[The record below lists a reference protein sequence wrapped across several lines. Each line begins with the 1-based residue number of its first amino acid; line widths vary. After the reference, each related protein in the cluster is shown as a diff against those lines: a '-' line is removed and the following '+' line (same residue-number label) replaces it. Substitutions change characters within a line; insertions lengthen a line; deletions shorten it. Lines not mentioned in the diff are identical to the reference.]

1 MFEKGPNVSFS
12 NCSLPYHLSGTIE
25 DADDIV
31 KMTPQQFK
39 MQYNIDAEV
48 NFSINTPALRNLRAR
63 SRAAVR
69 NDPYAFNVIDKRVS
83 NLIGTGIT
91 PRPKIE
97 DDTLR
102 KVQQE
107 LWEDWVDE
115 SDADGLTDFYGQQA
129 LIART
134 VETAGEC
141 FVRLRPRGL
150 EENLAVPLQLQVL
163 APEFVPHDKFETAK
177 NGNSIRAGIEF
188 NPAHQRVAYWM
199 YRVHPRDASS
209 LNAGYNQLVRIPAAQ
224 VLHIFEP
231 VEPGQLRGVPR
242 LAPVLK
248 RLRSLDNYDDAV
260 LFRQEVANLFAG
272 FISRPPPEGRQLA
285 LDPVTG
291 QPFNDDRDGFTPMV
305 ALEPGTMQELGPGEE
320 VEFSKPPDAGN
331 NYPDFMRQQL
341 MAAAAGTGTPYEILT
356 GDMREVNDR
365 ALRVVLNEFR
375 RRLEQLQFGVYVHL
389 LCRPVRAAWMDMAV
403 LAGRLKLDDYAQRRR
418 EYLRT
423 RWVPQG
429 WAYIQPVQDIQARMM
444 EVNAGFNSRSEMVL
458 RAGYDAETV
467 DAETAADQARARDLG
482 LNYKTLVDQPE
493 PAADKETP

>member
-1 MFEKGPNVSFS
+1 MARHYPTLTRNGFLLPS
-12 NCSLPYHLSGTIE
+12 NIKASYEGAGEGRRSASWEATDNG
-25 DADDIV
+25 
-31 KMTPQQFK
+31 
-39 MQYNIDAEV
+39 
-48 NFSINTPALRNLRAR
+48 INTPALRNLRAR

-91 PRPKIE
+91 PRPTTE
-97 DDTLR
+97 DADLR
-102 KVQQE
+102 KLQQQ
-107 LWEDWVDE
+107 LWDDWVDE
-115 SDADGLTDFYGQQA
+115 ADADELTDFYGMQA
-129 LIART
+129 LVART

-141 FVRLRPRGL
+141 FVRLRPRSPSEG
-150 EENLAVPLQLQVL
+150 LAVPLQLQAL

-177 NGNSIRAGIEF
+177 NGNVIRAGIEF
-188 NPAHQRVAYWM
+188 NPAGKRVAYWM
-199 YRVHPRDASS
+199 YLSHPRDSSS
-209 LNAGYNQLVRIPAAQ
+209 LNAGYNQLVRVPATQ

-231 VEPGQLRGVPR
+231 MEPGQLRGVPR

-272 FISRPPPEGRQLA
+272 FIKRPAPDSGLQPR
-285 LDPVTG
+285 DPMTG
-291 QPFNDDRDGFTPMV
+291 QLLVTDRDGFTPMV

-341 MAAAAGTGTPYEILT
+341 MAAAAGSGTPYEILT

-375 RRLEQLQFGVYVHL
+375 RRLEQLQFGVYVHQ

-403 LAGRLKLDDYAQRRR
+403 LSGALVLEDYAQRRR
-418 EYLRT
+418 E
-423 RWVPQG
+423 
-429 WAYIQPVQDIQARMM
+429 
-444 EVNAGFNSRSEMVL
+444 
-458 RAGYDAETV
+458 
-467 DAETAADQARARDLG
+467 
-482 LNYKTLVDQPE
+482 
-493 PAADKETP
+493 

>member
-1 MFEKGPNVSFS
+1 MARNYPTLTRNGFLLPS
-12 NCSLPYHLSGTIE
+12 NIKASYEGAGEGRRSASWEATDNGI
-25 DADDIV
+25 
-31 KMTPQQFK
+31 
-39 MQYNIDAEV
+39 N
-48 NFSINTPALRNLRAR
+48 SINTPALRNLRAR

-91 PRPKIE
+91 PRPTT
-97 DDTLR
+97 DDAALR
-102 KVQQE
+102 KLKQQ
-107 LWEDWVDE
+107 LWDDWVDE
-115 SDADGLTDFYGQQA
+115 ADADELTDFYGMQA
-129 LIART
+129 LVART

-141 FVRLRPRGL
+141 FVRLRPRSQSEG
-150 EENLAVPLQLQVL
+150 LAVPLQLQAL

-177 NGNSIRAGIEF
+177 NGNVIRAGIEF
-188 NPAHQRVAYWM
+188 NPAGKRVAYWM
-199 YRVHPRDASS
+199 YLSHPRDSSS
-209 LNAGYNQLVRIPAAQ
+209 LNAGYNQLVRVPAAQ

-231 VEPGQLRGVPR
+231 MEPGQLRGVPR

-272 FISRPPPEGRQLA
+272 FIKRPSPEMGQQPR
-285 LDPVTG
+285 DPVTG
-291 QPFNDDRDGFTPMV
+291 QLLTTDRDGFTPMV

-341 MAAAAGTGTPYEILT
+341 MAAAAGSGTPYEILT

-375 RRLEQLQFGVYVHL
+375 RRLEQLQFGVYVHQ

-403 LAGRLKLDDYAQRRR
+403 LSGALVLEDYAQRRR

-429 WAYIQPVQDIQARMM
+429 WAYIQPVQDVQARRM
-444 EVNAGFNSRSEMVL
+444 EVQAGFASRSEMVL
-458 RAGYDAETV
+458 RTGYDAETV
-467 DAETAADQARARDLG
+467 DTENAADLVRDR
-482 LNYKTLVDQPE
+482 KSVV
-493 PAADKETP
+493 

>member
-1 MFEKGPNVSFS
+1 MARHYPTLSRSGFLLPS
-12 NCSLPYHLSGTIE
+12 NIKASYEGAGEGRRSTGW
-25 DADDIV
+25 DAPDNGI
-31 KMTPQQFK
+31 
-39 MQYNIDAEV
+39 N
-48 NFSINTPALRNLRAR
+48 SINTPALRNLRGR

-91 PRPKIE
+91 PRPNTE
-97 DDTLR
+97 DNALR
-102 KVQQE
+102 KLLQL
-107 LWEDWVDE
+107 LWDDWVDE
-115 SDADGLTDFYGQQA
+115 SDADEHTDFYGQQA
-129 LIART
+129 LVART
-134 VETAGEC
+134 VETSGEC
-141 FVRLRPRGL
+141 FVRLRPRRLDEG
-150 EENLAVPLQLQVL
+150 LAVPLQVQIL
-163 APEFVPHDKFETAK
+163 APEFVPHDKFETTRT
-177 NGNSIRAGIEF
+177 GNAIRAGIEF
-188 NPAHQRVAYWM
+188 NPDGRRVAYWM
-199 YRVHPRDASS
+199 YLSHPRDGVS
-209 LNAGYNQLVRIPAAQ
+209 LNAGYNQLVRVPASQ

-242 LAPVLK
+242 LSPVLK

-272 FISRPPPEGRQLA
+272 FISRPAPESGPVPR
-285 LDPVTG
+285 DPVTG
-291 QPFNDDRDGFTPMV
+291 EPLSFDRDGFTPMV

-375 RRLEQLQFGVYVHL
+375 RRLEQLQFGVYVHQ
-389 LCRPVRAAWMDMAV
+389 LCRPIRAAWMDMAV
-403 LAGRLKLDDYAQRRR
+403 LSGALVLDDYAKRRR

-429 WAYIQPVQDIQARMM
+429 WAYIQPVQDVQARRM
-444 EVNAGFNSRSEMVL
+444 EVQAGFASRSEMVT
-458 RAGYDAETV
+458 RTGYDAETV
-467 DAETAADQARARDLG
+467 DAENAADNARAQRLG
-482 LNYKTLVDQPE
+482 LNYNTHEAVEIPD
-493 PAADKETP
+493 DKEQS

>member
-1 MFEKGPNVSFS
+1 MARHFPTLSRSGFLLPS
-12 NCSLPYHLSGTIE
+12 NIKASYEGAGEGRRSASWE
-25 DADDIV
+25 AADNGI
-31 KMTPQQFK
+31 
-39 MQYNIDAEV
+39 N
-48 NFSINTPALRNLRAR
+48 SINTPALRNLRAR

-83 NLIGTGIT
+83 NLIGTGIN
-91 PRPKIE
+91 PRPKI
-97 DDTLR
+97 DDDALR
-102 KVQQE
+102 KLMQV

-115 SDADGLTDFYGQQA
+115 SDADESTDFYGQQA
-129 LIART
+129 LVART

-141 FVRLRPRGL
+141 FVRLRPRSLDEG
-150 EENLAVPLQLQVL
+150 LAVPLQLQAL
-163 APEFVPHDKFETAK
+163 APEFVPHDKFETTK
-177 NGNSIRAGIEF
+177 NGNIIRAGIEF
-188 NPAHQRVAYWM
+188 NPSGKRVAYWM
-199 YRVHPRDASS
+199 YRSHPRDSSS
-209 LNAGYNQLVRIPAAQ
+209 LNSGYNQLVRVPASQ

-272 FISRPPPEGRQLA
+272 FISRPAPDAGQTPR
-285 LDPVTG
+285 DPVTG
-291 QPFNDDRDGFTPMV
+291 QLLTTDRDGFTPMV

-341 MAAAAGTGTPYEILT
+341 MAAAAGSGTPYEILT

-375 RRLEQLQFGVYVHL
+375 RRLEQLQFSVYVHQ

-403 LAGRLKLDDYAQRRR
+403 LSGALVLEDYAQRRR

-429 WAYIQPVQDIQARMM
+429 WAYIQPVQDVQARRM
-444 EVNAGFNSRSEMVL
+444 EVQAGFASRSEMVL
-458 RAGYDAETV
+458 RTGYDAETV
-467 DAETAADQARARDLG
+467 DEENAADLTRATDLG
-482 LNYKTLVDQPE
+482 LNYTTLEAIELID
-493 PAADKETP
+493 DKEQP

>member
-1 MFEKGPNVSFS
+1 MARQFPTLSRSGFLLPS
-12 NCSLPYHLSGTIE
+12 NIKASYEGAGEGRRSASWEACDNGI
-25 DADDIV
+25 
-31 KMTPQQFK
+31 
-39 MQYNIDAEV
+39 N
-48 NFSINTPALRNLRAR
+48 SINTPALRNLRAR

-91 PRPKIE
+91 PRPTT
-97 DDTLR
+97 DDAALR
-102 KVQQE
+102 KVKQQ
-107 LWEDWVDE
+107 LWDDWVDE
-115 SDADGLTDFYGQQA
+115 ADADELTDFYGMQA
-129 LIART
+129 LVART

-141 FVRLRPRGL
+141 FVRLRPRSLDEG
-150 EENLAVPLQLQVL
+150 LAVPLQLQTL
-163 APEFVPHDKFETAK
+163 APEFVPHDKFETTK
-177 NGNSIRAGIEF
+177 NGNIIRAGIEF
-188 NPAHQRVAYWM
+188 NPAGKRVAYWM
-199 YRVHPRDASS
+199 YRSHPRDSSS
-209 LNAGYNQLVRIPAAQ
+209 LNSGYNQLVRVPASQ

-272 FISRPPPEGRQLA
+272 FISRPPPDAGQTPR
-285 LDPVTG
+285 DPVTG
-291 QPFNDDRDGFTPMV
+291 QLLVTDRDGFTPMV
-305 ALEPGTMQELGPGEE
+305 ALEPGTMQELAPGEE

-341 MAAAAGTGTPYEILT
+341 MAAAAGSGTPYEILT

-375 RRLEQLQFGVYVHL
+375 RRLEQLQFGVYVHQ

-403 LAGRLKLDDYAQRRR
+403 LSGALVLEDYAQRRR

-429 WAYIQPVQDIQARMM
+429 WAYIQPVQDVQARRM
-444 EVNAGFNSRSEMVL
+444 EVQAGFASRSEMVL
-458 RAGYDAETV
+458 RTGYDSETV
-467 DAETAADQARARDLG
+467 DAENAADLARATDLG
-482 LNYKTLVDQPE
+482 LNYTTLEAIEVID
-493 PAADKETP
+493 DKEQP

>member
-1 MFEKGPNVSFS
+1 MARHFPTLSRSGFLLPS
-12 NCSLPYHLSGTIE
+12 NIKASYEGAGEGRRSASWEASDNGI
-25 DADDIV
+25 
-31 KMTPQQFK
+31 
-39 MQYNIDAEV
+39 N
-48 NFSINTPALRNLRAR
+48 SINTPALRNLRAR

-91 PRPKIE
+91 PRPTT
-97 DDTLR
+97 DDAALR
-102 KVQQE
+102 KVKQQ
-107 LWEDWVDE
+107 LWDDWVDE
-115 SDADGLTDFYGQQA
+115 ADADELTDFYGMQA
-129 LIART
+129 LVART

-141 FVRLRPRGL
+141 FVRLRPRSMDEG
-150 EENLAVPLQLQVL
+150 LAVPLQLQTL
-163 APEFVPHDKFETAK
+163 APEFVPHDKFETTK
-177 NGNSIRAGIEF
+177 SGNIIRAGIEF
-188 NPAHQRVAYWM
+188 TPAGKRVAYWM
-199 YRVHPRDASS
+199 YRSHPRDSSS
-209 LNAGYNQLVRIPAAQ
+209 LNSGYNQLVRVPATQ

-272 FISRPPPEGRQLA
+272 FISRPAPDAGQAPR
-285 LDPVTG
+285 DPVTG
-291 QPFNDDRDGFTPMV
+291 QLLTTDRDGFTPMV

-341 MAAAAGTGTPYEILT
+341 MAAAAGSGTPYEILT

-375 RRLEQLQFGVYVHL
+375 RRLEQLQFGVYVHQ

-403 LAGRLKLDDYAQRRR
+403 LSGALVLEDYAQRRR

-429 WAYIQPVQDIQARMM
+429 WAYIQPVQDVQARRM
-444 EVNAGFNSRSEMVL
+444 EVQAGFGSRSEMCL
-458 RAGYDAETV
+458 RNGYDAETI
-467 DAETAADQARARDLG
+467 DSENAADLARANDLG
-482 LNYKTLVDQPE
+482 LNYTTLDAIE
-493 PAADKETP
+493 LIDDKEQP

>member
-1 MFEKGPNVSFS
+1 MARQYPTLTRNGFL
-12 NCSLPYHLSGTIE
+12 LPERIKASYEGAGEGRRSASW
-25 DADDIV
+25 DAPDIGI
-31 KMTPQQFK
+31 
-39 MQYNIDAEV
+39 N
-48 NFSINTPALRNLRAR
+48 SINTPALRNLRSR

-97 DDTLR
+97 DDALR

-150 EENLAVPLQLQVL
+150 EEDLAVPLQLQVL
-163 APEFVPHDKFETAK
+163 APEFVPHDKFEPAK
-177 NGNSIRAGIEF
+177 NGNTIRAGIEF

-209 LNAGYNQLVRIPAAQ
+209 LNAGYNQLVRVPAEQ

-272 FISRPPPEGRQLA
+272 FISRPPPEGRQQPR
-285 LDPVTG
+285 DPVTG
-291 QPFNDDRDGFTPMV
+291 QLLTEDRDGFTPMV

-375 RRLEQLQFGVYVHL
+375 RRLEQLQFGVYVHQ

-458 RAGYDAETV
+458 RSGYDAETV
-467 DAETAADQARARDLG
+467 DAENAADQARARELG
-482 LNYKTLVDQPE
+482 LNYKTLVDVPE
-493 PAADKETP
+493 EPADKEKP

>member
-1 MFEKGPNVSFS
+1 MARHYPTLSRSGFLLPS
-12 NCSLPYHLSGTIE
+12 NIKASYEGAGEGRRSTGW
-25 DADDIV
+25 DAPDNGI
-31 KMTPQQFK
+31 
-39 MQYNIDAEV
+39 N
-48 NFSINTPALRNLRAR
+48 SINTPALRNLRGR

-91 PRPKIE
+91 PRPNTE
-97 DDTLR
+97 DNALR
-102 KVQQE
+102 KLLQL
-107 LWEDWVDE
+107 LWDDWVDE
-115 SDADGLTDFYGQQA
+115 SDADEHTDFYGQQA
-129 LIART
+129 LVART
-134 VETAGEC
+134 VETSGEC
-141 FVRLRPRGL
+141 FVRLRPRRLDEG
-150 EENLAVPLQLQVL
+150 LAVPLQVQIL
-163 APEFVPHDKFETAK
+163 APEFVPHDKFETTRT
-177 NGNSIRAGIEF
+177 GNAIRAGIEF
-188 NPAHQRVAYWM
+188 NPDGKRVAYWM
-199 YRVHPRDASS
+199 YLSHPRDGVS
-209 LNAGYNQLVRIPAAQ
+209 LSAGYNQLVRVPASQ

-242 LAPVLK
+242 LSPVLK

-272 FISRPPPEGRQLA
+272 FISRPAPESGPVPR
-285 LDPVTG
+285 DPVTG
-291 QPFNDDRDGFTPMV
+291 EPLSFDRDGFTPMV

-375 RRLEQLQFGVYVHL
+375 RRLEQLQFGVYVHQ
-389 LCRPVRAAWMDMAV
+389 LCRPIRAAWMDMAV
-403 LAGRLKLDDYAQRRR
+403 LSGALVLDDYAKRRR

-429 WAYIQPVQDIQARMM
+429 WAYIQPVQDVQARRM
-444 EVNAGFNSRSEMVL
+444 EVQAGFASRSEMVT
-458 RAGYDAETV
+458 RTGYDAETV
-467 DAETAADQARARDLG
+467 DAENAADNARAQALG
-482 LNYKTLVDQPE
+482 LNYNTHEVVEITD
-493 PAADKETP
+493 DKEQP

>member
-1 MFEKGPNVSFS
+1 MARQYPTLTRNGFL
-12 NCSLPYHLSGTIE
+12 LPERIKASYEGAGEGRRSASW
-25 DADDIV
+25 DAPDIGI
-31 KMTPQQFK
+31 
-39 MQYNIDAEV
+39 N
-48 NFSINTPALRNLRAR
+48 SINTPALRNLRAR

-91 PRPKIE
+91 PRPKI
-97 DDTLR
+97 DDDALR

-150 EENLAVPLQLQVL
+150 DEDLAVPLQLQVL
-163 APEFVPHDKFETAK
+163 APEFVPHDKFEPAK

-209 LNAGYNQLVRIPAAQ
+209 LNAGYNQLVRVPAAQ

-272 FISRPPPEGRQLA
+272 FISRPAPEASQQPR
-285 LDPVTG
+285 DPVTG
-291 QPFNDDRDGFTPMV
+291 QLLTEDRDGFTPMV

-375 RRLEQLQFGVYVHL
+375 RRLEQLQFGVYVHQ

-458 RAGYDAETV
+458 RSGYDAETV
-467 DAETAADQARARDLG
+467 DAENAADQARALKLG

>member
-1 MFEKGPNVSFS
+1 MARQYPTLTRNGFFLPS
-12 NCSLPYHLSGTIE
+12 NIRASYEGAGEGRRSASWDAPDSGVNSLI
-25 DADDIV
+25 
-31 KMTPQQFK
+31 M
-39 MQYNIDAEV
+39 
-48 NFSINTPALRNLRAR
+48 PALRNLRSR

-83 NLIGTGIT
+83 NLIGTGIN
-91 PRPKIE
+91 PRPKT
-97 DDTLR
+97 DDPALR
-102 KVQQE
+102 KLLQD

-115 SDADGLTDFYGQQA
+115 ADADELTDFYGQQA

-134 VETAGEC
+134 VETSGEC
-141 FVRLRPRGL
+141 FVRLRPRSPDNG
-150 EENLAVPLQLQVL
+150 LAVPLQLQCL
-163 APEFVPHDKFETAK
+163 APEFVPHDKFEVTGS
-177 NGNSIRAGIEF
+177 GNIIRAGIEF
-188 NPAHQRVAYWM
+188 TPAGQRAAYWM
-199 YRVHPRDASS
+199 YRCHPRDASG
-209 LNAGYNQLVRIPAAQ
+209 LNSGYNQVVRVPASQ

-231 VEPGQLRGVPR
+231 IEPGQLRGVPR

-272 FISRPPPEGRQLA
+272 FISRPAPDTGQVPR
-285 LDPVTG
+285 DPVTG
-291 QPFNDDRDGFTPMV
+291 QLLTTDVDGFTPMV
-305 ALEPGTMQELGPGEE
+305 ALEPGTMQELGPGEQ

-356 GDMREVNDR
+356 GDMREINDR

-375 RRLEQLQFGVYVHL
+375 RRLEQLQFSVYVHQ

-403 LAGRLKLDDYAQRRR
+403 LSGALRLPDYAARRR

-429 WAYIQPVQDIQARMM
+429 WAYIQPVQDVQARQM
-444 EVNAGFNSRSEMVL
+444 EVNAGFASRSEMVL
-458 RAGYDAETV
+458 RTGYDAETV
-467 DAETAADQARARDLG
+467 DAENAADLARAQALG
-482 LNYKTLVDQPE
+482 LNYKTLEIAE
-493 PAADKETP
+493 PLDDKDKP

>member
-1 MFEKGPNVSFS
+1 MARQYPTLTRNGFL
-12 NCSLPYHLSGTIE
+12 LPERIKASYEGAGEGRRSASW
-25 DADDIV
+25 DAPDVGI
-31 KMTPQQFK
+31 
-39 MQYNIDAEV
+39 N
-48 NFSINTPALRNLRAR
+48 SINTPALRNLRAR

-97 DDTLR
+97 DDALR
-102 KVQQE
+102 KAQQE

-134 VETAGEC
+134 VEIAGEC
-141 FVRLRPRGL
+141 FVRIRPRSL
-150 EENLAVPLQLQVL
+150 DENLAVPLQLQVL

-272 FISRPPPEGRQLA
+272 FISRPPPEASQQPR
-285 LDPVTG
+285 DPVTG
-291 QPFNDDRDGFTPMV
+291 QLLTEDRDGFTPMV

-320 VEFSKPPDAGN
+320 VEFSKPPEAGN

-375 RRLEQLQFGVYVHL
+375 RRLEQLQFGVYVHQ

-403 LAGRLKLDDYAQRRR
+403 LAGRLKLDNYAQRRR

-458 RAGYDAETV
+458 RSGYDAETV
-467 DAETAADQARARDLG
+467 DAENAADQARARDLG

>member
-1 MFEKGPNVSFS
+1 MARQYPTLTRNGFL
-12 NCSLPYHLSGTIE
+12 LPERIKASYEGAGEGRRSASW
-25 DADDIV
+25 DAPDIGI
-31 KMTPQQFK
+31 
-39 MQYNIDAEV
+39 N
-48 NFSINTPALRNLRAR
+48 SINTPALRNLRAR

-141 FVRLRPRGL
+141 FVRIRPRSL
-150 EENLAVPLQLQVL
+150 DQDLAVPLQLQVL

-209 LNAGYNQLVRIPAAQ
+209 LNAGYNQLVRVPAAQ

-272 FISRPPPEGRQLA
+272 FISRPPPEATQQPR
-285 LDPVTG
+285 DPVTG
-291 QPFNDDRDGFTPMV
+291 QLLTEDRDGFTPMV

-375 RRLEQLQFGVYVHL
+375 RRLEQLQFGVYVHQ

-458 RAGYDAETV
+458 RSGYDAETV
-467 DAETAADQARARDLG
+467 DAENAADQARAQKLG
-482 LNYKTLVDQPE
+482 LNYKTLVDQSE

>member
-1 MFEKGPNVSFS
+1 MARHYPTLSRSGFLLPS
-12 NCSLPYHLSGTIE
+12 NIKASYEGAGEGRRSTGW
-25 DADDIV
+25 DAPDNGI
-31 KMTPQQFK
+31 
-39 MQYNIDAEV
+39 N
-48 NFSINTPALRNLRAR
+48 SINTPALRNLRGR

-91 PRPKIE
+91 PRPNTE
-97 DDTLR
+97 DNTLR
-102 KVQQE
+102 KLLQL
-107 LWEDWVDE
+107 LWDDWVDE
-115 SDADGLTDFYGQQA
+115 SDADEHTDFYGQQA
-129 LIART
+129 LVART
-134 VETAGEC
+134 VETSGEC
-141 FVRLRPRGL
+141 FVRLRPRRLDEG
-150 EENLAVPLQLQVL
+150 LAVPLQVQIL
-163 APEFVPHDKFETAK
+163 APEFVPHDKFETTRT
-177 NGNSIRAGIEF
+177 GNSIRAGIEF
-188 NPAHQRVAYWM
+188 NPEGKRVAYWM
-199 YRVHPRDASS
+199 YLSHPRDGVS
-209 LNAGYNQLVRIPAAQ
+209 LNAGYNQLVRVPASQ

-242 LAPVLK
+242 LSPVLK

-272 FISRPPPEGRQLA
+272 FISRPAPDTGPVPR
-285 LDPVTG
+285 DPVTG
-291 QPFNDDRDGFTPMV
+291 EPLSFDRDGFTPMV

-375 RRLEQLQFGVYVHL
+375 RRLEQLQFGVYVHQ
-389 LCRPVRAAWMDMAV
+389 LCRPIRAAWMDMAV
-403 LAGRLKLDDYAQRRR
+403 LSGALVLDDYAKRRR

-429 WAYIQPVQDIQARMM
+429 WAYIQPVQDVQARRM
-444 EVNAGFNSRSEMVL
+444 EVQAGFASRSEMVT
-458 RAGYDAETV
+458 RTGYDAETV
-467 DAETAADQARARDLG
+467 DAENAADNARAQALG
-482 LNYKTLVDQPE
+482 LNYNTHEAVEVTD
-493 PAADKETP
+493 DKEQS

>member
-1 MFEKGPNVSFS
+1 MARQFPTLSRSGFLLPS
-12 NCSLPYHLSGTIE
+12 NIKASYEGAGEGRRSASWEASDNGI
-25 DADDIV
+25 
-31 KMTPQQFK
+31 
-39 MQYNIDAEV
+39 N
-48 NFSINTPALRNLRAR
+48 SINTPALRNLRAR

-91 PRPKIE
+91 PRPTT
-97 DDTLR
+97 DDAALR
-102 KVQQE
+102 KVKQQ
-107 LWEDWVDE
+107 LWDDWVDE
-115 SDADGLTDFYGQQA
+115 ADADELTDFYGMQA
-129 LIART
+129 LVART

-141 FVRLRPRGL
+141 FVRLRPRSLDEG
-150 EENLAVPLQLQVL
+150 LAVPLQLQTL
-163 APEFVPHDKFETAK
+163 APEFVPHDKFETTK
-177 NGNSIRAGIEF
+177 NGNIIRAGIEF
-188 NPAHQRVAYWM
+188 NPAGKRVAYWM
-199 YRVHPRDASS
+199 YRSHPRDSSS
-209 LNAGYNQLVRIPAAQ
+209 LNSGYNQLVRVPASQ

-272 FISRPPPEGRQLA
+272 FISRPPPDAGQTPR
-285 LDPVTG
+285 DPVTG
-291 QPFNDDRDGFTPMV
+291 QLLVTDRDGFTPMV
-305 ALEPGTMQELGPGEE
+305 ALEPGTMQELAPGEE

-341 MAAAAGTGTPYEILT
+341 MAAAAGSGTPYEILT

-375 RRLEQLQFGVYVHL
+375 RRLEQLQFGVYVHQ

-403 LAGRLKLDDYAQRRR
+403 LSGAFVLEDYAQRRR

-429 WAYIQPVQDIQARMM
+429 WAYIQPVQDVQARRM
-444 EVNAGFNSRSEMVL
+444 EVQAGFASRSEMVL
-458 RAGYDAETV
+458 RTGYDAETV
-467 DAETAADQARARDLG
+467 DAENAADLARATDLG
-482 LNYKTLVDQPE
+482 LNYTTLEAIEVID
-493 PAADKETP
+493 DKEQP

>member
-1 MFEKGPNVSFS
+1 MARHFPTLSRSGFLLPS
-12 NCSLPYHLSGTIE
+12 NIKASYEGAGEGRRSASWEASDNGI
-25 DADDIV
+25 
-31 KMTPQQFK
+31 
-39 MQYNIDAEV
+39 N
-48 NFSINTPALRNLRAR
+48 SINTPALRNLRAR

-91 PRPKIE
+91 PRPTT
-97 DDTLR
+97 DDAALR
-102 KVQQE
+102 KVKQQ
-107 LWEDWVDE
+107 LWDDWVDE
-115 SDADGLTDFYGQQA
+115 ADADELTDFYGMQA
-129 LIART
+129 LVART

-141 FVRLRPRGL
+141 FVRLRPRSMDEG
-150 EENLAVPLQLQVL
+150 LAVPLQLQAL
-163 APEFVPHDKFETAK
+163 APEFVPHDKFETTK
-177 NGNSIRAGIEF
+177 DGNIIRAGIEF
-188 NPAHQRVAYWM
+188 TPAGKRVAYWM
-199 YRVHPRDASS
+199 YRSHPRDSSS
-209 LNAGYNQLVRIPAAQ
+209 LNSGYNQLVRVPATQ

-272 FISRPPPEGRQLA
+272 FISRPAPEATQQPR
-285 LDPVTG
+285 DPTTG
-291 QPFNDDRDGFTPMV
+291 QLLNLDRDGFTPMV

-341 MAAAAGTGTPYEILT
+341 MAAAAGSGTPYEILT

-375 RRLEQLQFGVYVHL
+375 RRLEQLQFGVYVHQ

-403 LAGRLKLDDYAQRRR
+403 LSGALVLEDYAQRRR

-429 WAYIQPVQDIQARMM
+429 WAYIQPVQDVQARRM
-444 EVNAGFNSRSEMVL
+444 EVQAGFGSRSEMCL
-458 RAGYDAETV
+458 RNGYDAETI
-467 DAETAADQARARDLG
+467 DAENAADLARANDLG
-482 LNYKTLVDQPE
+482 LNYTTLDAIE
-493 PAADKETP
+493 LIDDKEQP

>member
-1 MFEKGPNVSFS
+1 MARQYPTLTRNGFL
-12 NCSLPYHLSGTIE
+12 LPERIKASYEGAGEGRRSASW
-25 DADDIV
+25 DAPDVGI
-31 KMTPQQFK
+31 
-39 MQYNIDAEV
+39 N
-48 NFSINTPALRNLRAR
+48 SINTPALRNLRAR

-134 VETAGEC
+134 VEIAGEC
-141 FVRLRPRGL
+141 FVRIRPRSL
-150 EENLAVPLQLQVL
+150 DENLAVPLQLQVL

-199 YRVHPRDASS
+199 YRVHPSDASS

-272 FISRPPPEGRQLA
+272 FISRPPPEASQQPR
-285 LDPVTG
+285 DPVTG
-291 QPFNDDRDGFTPMV
+291 QLLTEDRDGFTPMV

-375 RRLEQLQFGVYVHL
+375 RRLEQLQFGVYVHQ

-458 RAGYDAETV
+458 RSGYDAETV
-467 DAETAADQARARDLG
+467 DAENAADQARARDLG

>member
-1 MFEKGPNVSFS
+1 MARQYPTLTRNGFL
-12 NCSLPYHLSGTIE
+12 LPERIKASYEGAGEGRRSASW
-25 DADDIV
+25 DAPDIGI
-31 KMTPQQFK
+31 
-39 MQYNIDAEV
+39 N
-48 NFSINTPALRNLRAR
+48 SINTPALRNLRAR

-141 FVRLRPRGL
+141 FVRIRPRSL
-150 EENLAVPLQLQVL
+150 DENLAVPLQLQVL

-209 LNAGYNQLVRIPAAQ
+209 LNAGYNQLVRVPVAQ

-272 FISRPPPEGRQLA
+272 FISRPPPEATQQPR
-285 LDPVTG
+285 DPVTG
-291 QPFNDDRDGFTPMV
+291 QLLTEDRDGFTPMV

-375 RRLEQLQFGVYVHL
+375 RRLEQLQFGVYVHQ

-458 RAGYDAETV
+458 RSGYDAETV
-467 DAETAADQARARDLG
+467 DAENAADQARAQKLG

>member
-1 MFEKGPNVSFS
+1 MARQYPTLTRNGFL
-12 NCSLPYHLSGTIE
+12 LPERIKASYEGAGEGRRSASW
-25 DADDIV
+25 DAPDIGI
-31 KMTPQQFK
+31 
-39 MQYNIDAEV
+39 N
-48 NFSINTPALRNLRAR
+48 SINTPALRNLRAR

-141 FVRLRPRGL
+141 FVRIRPRSL
-150 EENLAVPLQLQVL
+150 DQDLAVPLQLQVL

-209 LNAGYNQLVRIPAAQ
+209 LNAGYNQLVRVPAAQ

-272 FISRPPPEGRQLA
+272 FISRPPPEATQQPR
-285 LDPVTG
+285 DPVTG
-291 QPFNDDRDGFTPMV
+291 QLLTEDRDGFTPMV

-375 RRLEQLQFGVYVHL
+375 RRLEQLQFGVYVHQ

-403 LAGRLKLDDYAQRRR
+403 LAGRLNLDDYAQRRR

-458 RAGYDAETV
+458 RSGYDAETV
-467 DAETAADQARARDLG
+467 DAENAADQARARELG